1 MGIIPIETAWEE
13 TGYAWNFKAR
23 WLHRHRKRGIGPA
36 ILHRIVILVDM
47 RIVVITDVHA
57 NLQALQA
64 LLQAIR
70 THGYDALYHTGDA
83 IAIGPQPA
91 ECLELLLDIPKARF
105 VIGNH
110 ETYFLDGLPTPQPSW
125 MSDGE
130 VRHQRWTH
138 ARLGP
143 HMRSAIKAW
152 PYSLQYDF
160 EGVRTAFLH
169 YALDGSGRD
178 FFPLVKPA
186 TSIGLEV
193 AFSSLEAQLVF
204 FGHDHAPIDV
214 QGQARYINPGS
225 LGCCEEALA
234 RYCIVEF
241 SRGRYEVKHSAVPYD
256 DTALFQAFERRQV
269 PERAFIY
276 RAFFGGRFRAS
287 PS

>member
-1 MGIIPIETAWEE
+1 M
-13 TGYAWNFKAR
+13 
-23 WLHRHRKRGIGPA
+23 HRT
-36 ILHRIVILVDM
+36 VTLVNM

-57 NLQALQA
+57 NLPALQA
-64 LLQAIR
+64 FLQAIR

-186 TSIGLEV
+186 TSIGLEE